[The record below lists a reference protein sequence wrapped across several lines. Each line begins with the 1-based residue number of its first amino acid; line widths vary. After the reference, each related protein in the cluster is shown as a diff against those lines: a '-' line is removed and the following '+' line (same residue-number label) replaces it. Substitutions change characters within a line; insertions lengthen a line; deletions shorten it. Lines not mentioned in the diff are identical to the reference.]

1 MKSALLTALNA
12 PLEIVEAGLTAL
24 QFGQVQVKVL
34 VSGICGA
41 QLQEIRGEKLAPNT
55 RRLLGHEGCGIV
67 EAVGVG
73 VNTVKP
79 QQKVVLHWRKGA
91 GIESDFPEYI
101 VPAPL
106 SRYAMPAH
114 YDRITSGKVVTFTEQ
129 AIVSENRCTAVPMD
143 TPDELCALL
152 GCGLSTALGVV
163 ENDARLRFGETVLI
177 LGVGGLGVN
186 LIRACKLRQAGSI
199 TACDIHESKRQTA
212 ESMGASYVMAD
223 QIGVKC
229 PSKFD
234 VVIDT
239 TGNADVFKSSLPML
253 DGGGRYIMVGQPKPG
268 TSLIMDNA
276 KHMFDG
282 TGKSVCATQGGG
294 FQPDRDIPKYVA
306 MHKAGLLNL
315 DGIVSERLPLA
326 EINRGLNL
334 VRQGQASRVMIYMNQ

>member
-1 MKSALLTALNA
+1 MKAALLTALNA

-41 QLQEIRGEKLAPNT
+41 QLQEIRGEKVAPLP
-55 RRLLGHEGCGIV
+55 RFLGHEAAGIV

-73 VNTVKP
+73 VNTVSIGNR
-79 QQKVVLHWRKGA
+79 VVLHWRLGS
-91 GIESDFPEYI
+91 GIESDFPRYI
-101 VPAPL
+101 VPAQL
-106 SRYAMPAH
+106 SNYSVPAY
-114 YDRITSGKVVTFTEQ
+114 YDTITSGKVVTFTEQ
-129 AIVSENRCTAVPMD
+129 AIVSENRCTAVPLD

-212 ESMGASYVMAD
+212 ESMGACYVMAD

-229 PSKFD
+229 ESKFD
-234 VVIDT
+234 VIIDT
-239 TGNADVFKSSLPML
+239 TGNEAVFQASLPLL
-253 DGGGRYIMVGQPKPG
+253 DGGGRYVMVGQPKPG
-268 TSLIMDNA
+268 ASLVMANA

-326 EINRGLNL
+326 EINRGLDL
-334 VRQGQASRVMIYMNQ
+334 VRQGQASRVMIYMDK